1 VIVPLTGGGFGG
13 KHTVELAIDA
23 ARLARSSGRPVKIR
37 WSREEEFR
45 WAYLRPAAVVDVRSG
60 ASREGRI
67 TAWDLTDLNA
77 GAAGIESPYDF
88 RNQRLTYQPAASP
101 LPQGSYR
108 ALAATANTFARESH
122 LDELA
127 HRLDQDP
134 LDLRLAHVA
143 DERLEAALE
152 AVAER
157 IGWARRARGS
167 GHGMGIAG
175 GIEKEGRIATAVEVR
190 ALAGRPLEIVRIV
203 TAYDCGAVVNPH
215 NLASQIEGATVMGLG
230 GALFEAIHFEDG
242 RVLNPAFSQYRVPRF
257 HDVPPIDVIL
267 LDRKDVPPAGAGETP
282 MIALAPA
289 LANAVFEATG
299 RRLRALPLLPDEAGP
314 AQTPR

>member
-1 VIVPLTGGGFGG
+1 MNLELTEEQLALRD
-13 KHTVELAIDA
+13 TVRRFLADKASIAGHVRPMLDDPTGTTELVWRGLAELGTTGLLVSPEYNGAGMTMVEAGVVLEELGAGLHPGPWLSTAVA
-23 ARLARSSGRPVKIR
+23 A
-37 WSREEEFR
+37 
-45 WAYLRPAAVVDVRSG
+45 
-60 ASREGRI
+60 
-67 TAWDLTDLNA
+67 T
-77 GAAGIESPYDF
+77 
-88 RNQRLTYQPAASP
+88 
-101 LPQGSYR
+101 R